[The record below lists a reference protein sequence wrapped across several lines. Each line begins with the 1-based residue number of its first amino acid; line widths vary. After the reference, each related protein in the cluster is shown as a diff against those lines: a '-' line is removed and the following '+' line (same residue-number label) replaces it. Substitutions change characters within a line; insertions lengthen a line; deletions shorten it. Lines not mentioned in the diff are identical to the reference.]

1 MSENNYLAKFIN
13 QYNVYANIDK
23 LFIKKLYDIKV
34 FLEKKLP
41 KLNPLTISIP
51 EVEYDHLMVEKKTYY
66 ISLIHDDY
74 EIKIPAPI
82 DGVFVVDGIEKVI
95 ISQEIFCTPF
105 FVYKEDH
112 IEYKECNE
120 KGKFQSLEM
129 FTDYSYI
136 VYLKKIML
144 KQSTRSKEKSE
155 KVKLDYHNLGN
166 ENYVDLN
173 NEYTNIDIHYRFS
186 NKSREKKLSNMKR
199 YTLLDIRVYYSLF
212 FQELRIKGIK
222 SHERQ
227 SISLVYILHHL
238 NPSLSL
244 DEIKNIIVSV
254 VIGENLPKDI
264 NIIIP
269 DSFPEE
275 TLQSIIARRS
285 ESHNKILSMVD
296 RMIDSYFTPDYLHCN
311 ESSSNDS
318 SYDDKSTKFYTYLA
332 MARSLFHN
340 EGNVQYYNSR
350 IDTFPYSLYR
360 SIKYFTLENKKLPL
374 DKFIRNLNI
383 KLYGNVKSG
392 KVRSY
397 FREYE
402 AISVQTL
409 SKRSYYDK
417 LSHLRRVQIPINTES
432 DNSQLRMS
440 YDYGYFCPFETPESK
455 DVGFVKY
462 FGLSVLMGPDFT
474 IDEKILEP
482 FLFKYNEIYD
492 ATTQDKKD
500 DDNSNSNSDENI
512 NDNSQS
518 NIENKSNDNSQSN
531 SEYGDDDYCDSDTSN
546 SNSPNEK
553 RKTLKTGK
561 KYPVL
566 LNTRFIGFTT
576 TDLVDYTYKVLK
588 LKYPYISCV
597 FDNISY
603 YLFTDEGRMFRPI
616 RIKKNGKEIGI
627 RLVEISENKININY
641 QYEELDPNFIFGLI
655 SALSPFPGNNHVPRL
670 TFQAGMT
677 KQCMSNDSTIF
688 KYNDNSRRLINAQR
702 PFCMT
707 KLEYILSRRL
717 CHYKSLDFLL
727 NKDNINMSE
736 LFSNL
741 EFLDNSIEENS
752 SKNSVHENNPE
763 IMDGKEEN
771 SENIKFDKNLTLNNN
786 EFRNRLA
793 DLSNITIESDDTL
806 LVTTGNTYHRFG
818 GQNAIVAIMAYG
830 NNQEDSLI
838 FNDKSIK
845 DGLFNNIKYRFQYL
859 SYNIKRE
866 ILVNINLNY
875 KDGLPK
881 PNTKIAYNPHNVNEP
896 LFRIYDVI
904 SNKVTDVENIFRKPV
919 IVDHCTRYIED
930 DVCYCCVK
938 VRHLYQPQQGDKF
951 ASRYA
956 QKGVI
961 GSILLEEMMPR
972 TKYGVIPDI
981 IVNPHAFPSRMTVG
995 HLIEMYVGKCM
1006 IMDPQRFGTYFDASI
1021 ESEDLRSFE
1030 SKFFESDIPILE
1042 EMVDPIS
1049 GKSIGNAFVGVCYY
1063 TALQHQVQEKMFYR
1077 TTGNVN
1083 SISKQPTEGKSRN
1096 GGLRIGEMEKDALV
1110 AHGTNAIIQDMF
1122 KNNTDAID
1130 IRYCEICH
1138 SVNTLSTCCNTPTT
1152 ILNVSNSFNIM
1163 NSYLDSIGVRA
1174 SIYE

>member
-1 MSENNYLAKFIN
+1 
-13 QYNVYANIDK
+13 
-23 LFIKKLYDIKV
+23 
-34 FLEKKLP
+34 
-41 KLNPLTISIP
+41 
-51 EVEYDHLMVEKKTYY
+51 
-66 ISLIHDDY
+66 
-74 EIKIPAPI
+74 
-82 DGVFVVDGIEKVI
+82 
-95 ISQEIFCTPF
+95 
-105 FVYKEDH
+105 
-112 IEYKECNE
+112 
-120 KGKFQSLEM
+120 M

-155 KVKLDYHNLGN
+155 KVNLDYHNLGN

-186 NKSREKKLSNMKR
+186 NKSREKKLRNMKR

-275 TLQSIIARRS
+275 TLHSIIARRS

-311 ESSSNDS
+311 GSSSNDS

-492 ATTQDKKD
+492 ATTQDKKN

-518 NIENKSNDNSQSN
+518 NTENKSNDNSKSN

-763 IMDGKEEN
+763 IMDGKKEN

-793 DLSNITIESDDTL
+793 DLSNITIESDDSL

-845 DGLFNNIKYRFQYL
+845 NGLFNNIKYRYQYL

-866 ILVNINLNY
+866 ILININLNY

-961 GSILLEEMMPR
+961 GSILLEDMMPR

-1042 EMVDPIS
+1042 EM
-1049 GKSIGNAFVGVCYY
+1049 
-1063 TALQHQVQEKMFYR
+1063 
-1077 TTGNVN
+1077 
-1083 SISKQPTEGKSRN
+1083 
-1096 GGLRIGEMEKDALV
+1096 
-1110 AHGTNAIIQDMF
+1110 
-1122 KNNTDAID
+1122 
-1130 IRYCEICH
+1130 
-1138 SVNTLSTCCNTPTT
+1138 
-1152 ILNVSNSFNIM
+1152 
-1163 NSYLDSIGVRA
+1163 
-1174 SIYE
+1174 

>member
-1 MSENNYLAKFIN
+1 
-13 QYNVYANIDK
+13 
-23 LFIKKLYDIKV
+23 
-34 FLEKKLP
+34 
-41 KLNPLTISIP
+41 
-51 EVEYDHLMVEKKTYY
+51 
-66 ISLIHDDY
+66 
-74 EIKIPAPI
+74 
-82 DGVFVVDGIEKVI
+82 
-95 ISQEIFCTPF
+95 
-105 FVYKEDH
+105 
-112 IEYKECNE
+112 
-120 KGKFQSLEM
+120 M

-144 KQSTRSKEKSE
+144 KQSTRSKEKRE

-318 SYDDKSTKFYTYLA
+318 SYNDKSTKFYTYLA

-518 NIENKSNDNSQSN
+518 NTENKSNDNSQSN

-727 NKDNINMSE
+727 NKDNINMNE

-845 DGLFNNIKYRFQYL
+845 DGLFNNIKYRYQYL

-1152 ILNVSNSFNIM
+1152 ILN
-1163 NSYLDSIGVRA
+1163 YSIGVRA

>member
-105 FVYKEDH
+105 FVYKEDR

-129 FTDYSYI
+129 FTDYSHI

-144 KQSTRSKEKSE
+144 KQSTRSKEKRE
-155 KVKLDYHNLGN
+155 KVKLDYHDLGN

-518 NIENKSNDNSQSN
+518 NTENKSNDNSQSN

-752 SKNSVHENNPE
+752 SRNSVHKNNPE
-763 IMDGKEEN
+763 IMDGKE
-771 SENIKFDKNLTLNNN
+771 
-786 EFRNRLA
+786 
-793 DLSNITIESDDTL
+793 
-806 LVTTGNTYHRFG
+806 
-818 GQNAIVAIMAYG
+818 
-830 NNQEDSLI
+830 
-838 FNDKSIK
+838 
-845 DGLFNNIKYRFQYL
+845 
-859 SYNIKRE
+859 
-866 ILVNINLNY
+866 
-875 KDGLPK
+875 
-881 PNTKIAYNPHNVNEP
+881 
-896 LFRIYDVI
+896 
-904 SNKVTDVENIFRKPV
+904 
-919 IVDHCTRYIED
+919 
-930 DVCYCCVK
+930 
-938 VRHLYQPQQGDKF
+938 
-951 ASRYA
+951 
-956 QKGVI
+956 
-961 GSILLEEMMPR
+961 
-972 TKYGVIPDI
+972 
-981 IVNPHAFPSRMTVG
+981 
-995 HLIEMYVGKCM
+995 
-1006 IMDPQRFGTYFDASI
+1006 
-1021 ESEDLRSFE
+1021 
-1030 SKFFESDIPILE
+1030 
-1042 EMVDPIS
+1042 
-1049 GKSIGNAFVGVCYY
+1049 
-1063 TALQHQVQEKMFYR
+1063 
-1077 TTGNVN
+1077 
-1083 SISKQPTEGKSRN
+1083 
-1096 GGLRIGEMEKDALV
+1096 
-1110 AHGTNAIIQDMF
+1110 
-1122 KNNTDAID
+1122 
-1130 IRYCEICH
+1130 
-1138 SVNTLSTCCNTPTT
+1138 
-1152 ILNVSNSFNIM
+1152 
-1163 NSYLDSIGVRA
+1163 GVRVRF
-1174 SIYE
+1174 

>member
-1 MSENNYLAKFIN
+1 
-13 QYNVYANIDK
+13 
-23 LFIKKLYDIKV
+23 
-34 FLEKKLP
+34 
-41 KLNPLTISIP
+41 
-51 EVEYDHLMVEKKTYY
+51 
-66 ISLIHDDY
+66 
-74 EIKIPAPI
+74 
-82 DGVFVVDGIEKVI
+82 
-95 ISQEIFCTPF
+95 
-105 FVYKEDH
+105 
-112 IEYKECNE
+112 
-120 KGKFQSLEM
+120 M

-186 NKSREKKLSNMKR
+186 NKSREKKLRNMKR

-512 NDNSQS
+512 NDNNQS
-518 NIENKSNDNSQSN
+518 NTENKSNDNSQSI

-727 NKDNINMSE
+727 NKDNINMNE

-806 LVTTGNTYHRFG
+806 S

-845 DGLFNNIKYRFQYL
+845 DGLFNNIKYRYQYL

-1138 SVNTLSTCCNTPTT
+1138 SVNTLNTCCNTPTT

>member
-41 KLNPLTISIP
+41 NLNPLTISIP

-186 NKSREKKLSNMKR
+186 NKSREKKLRNMKR

-311 ESSSNDS
+311 GSSSNDS

-482 FLFKYNEIYD
+482 FIFKYNEIYD

-518 NIENKSNDNSQSN
+518 NTENKSNDNSQSN

-553 RKTLKTGK
+553 RKTLKIGK

-717 CHYKSLDFLL
+717 CHY
-727 NKDNINMSE
+727 NE

-763 IMDGKEEN
+763 IMDGKKEN

-793 DLSNITIESDDTL
+793 DLSNITIESDDSL

-845 DGLFNNIKYRFQYL
+845 DGLFNNIKYRYQYL

-1049 GKSIGNAFVGVCYY
+1049 GKSIGNAFIGVCYY

>member
-1 MSENNYLAKFIN
+1 MFQPSLIKSLKLSYQMSCQTDENGNLCPFALTSIRREGNSNILNDTCKSKLCTESAFNIYKNYDLDQMAA
-13 QYNVYANIDK
+13 YEK
-23 LFIKKLYDIKV
+23 LEKCQLQHVSSTVIIKI

-41 KLNPLTISIP
+41 KLNHLTISIP

-66 ISLIHDDY
+66 ISLTHDDY
-74 EIKIPAPI
+74 EIKIPSPI
-82 DGVFVVDGIEKVI
+82 EEVFVVDGIEKVI

-105 FVYKEDH
+105 FVYKEDC

-120 KGKFQSLEM
+120 KGKFQFSGDGM
-129 FTDYSYI
+129 
-136 VYLKKIML
+136 KIMWIETMNTPIL
-144 KQSTRSKEKSE
+144 I
-155 KVKLDYHNLGN
+155 YI
-166 ENYVDLN
+166 
-173 NEYTNIDIHYRFS
+173 ID
-186 NKSREKKLSNMKR
+186 
-199 YTLLDIRVYYSLF
+199 
-212 FQELRIKGIK
+212 FQIK

-238 NPSLSL
+238 NLSLSL
-244 DEIKNIIVSV
+244 DEIKNIILSV

-269 DSFPEE
+269 DAFPEE
-275 TLQSIIARRS
+275 TLYSIITRRS
-285 ESHNKILSMVD
+285 ESHNEILSMVD
-296 RMIDSYFTPDYLHCN
+296 RMIDSHFNPDFLHCN

-318 SYDDKSTKFYTYLA
+318 I
-332 MARSLFHN
+332 
-340 EGNVQYYNSR
+340 QYYNSH
-350 IDTFPYSLYR
+350 IDTFSYSLY
-360 SIKYFTLENKKLPL
+360 L
-374 DKFIRNLNI
+374 
-383 KLYGNVKSG
+383 
-392 KVRSY
+392 RSY

-409 SKRSYYDK
+409 NKRSYYDK

-432 DNSQLRMS
+432 DNSQLLMS

-482 FLFKYNEIYD
+482 FLYKYNEIYD
-492 ATTQDKKD
+492 AITLDKKD
-500 DDNSNSNSDENI
+500 DNNSNSNLDENI

-518 NIENKSNDNSQSN
+518 NSENKSNNNSQSN
-531 SEYGDDDYCDSDTSN
+531 SEYGDDNYCDSDTNN
-546 SNSPNEK
+546 SNSANEK

-603 YLFTDEGRMFRPI
+603 YLFKDEGRMFRPI

-677 KQCMSNDSTIF
+677 KQCMSNDNTIF
-688 KYNDNSRRLINAQR
+688 KYNDNSRSLINSQR

-717 CHYKSLDFLL
+717 CHYESLDFLL
-727 NKDNINMSE
+727 NKGTINQSE

-763 IMDGKEEN
+763 IMDGKKEN

-806 LVTTGNTYHRFG
+806 LVTTENTYNRFG

-830 NNQEDSLI
+830 NNHEDNLI
-838 FNDKSIK
+838 FNYKSIK
-845 DGLFNNIKYRFQYL
+845 DGLFNNIKYRYQYL

-866 ILVNINLNY
+866 ILININLNY

-881 PNTKIAYNPHNVNEP
+881 PNTKIVFNSHNVNEP
-896 LFRIYDVI
+896 LFQ
-904 SNKVTDVENIFRKPV
+904 NL
-919 IVDHCTRYIED
+919 YIED

-1006 IMDPQRFGTYFDASI
+1006 IMDPQKFGTYFDGSI
-1021 ESEDLRSFE
+1021 EIEDLRSFK

-1042 EMVDPIS
+1042 EMVDPI
-1049 GKSIGNAFVGVCYY
+1049 FRLLLHC
-1063 TALQHQVQEKMFYR
+1063 L
-1077 TTGNVN
+1077 TTSRNVN
-1083 SISKQPTEGKSRN
+1083 SISRQSTEGKFRN
-1096 GGLRIGEMEKDALV
+1096 GGLRIGEMERDALV
-1110 AHGTNAIIQDMF
+1110 VHGTNAKIQDMF

-1130 IRYCEICH
+1130 IRYCKICH
-1138 SVNTLSTCCNTPTT
+1138 SVNTLNTCCV
-1152 ILNVSNSFNIM
+1152 IHQLLF
-1163 NSYLDSIGVRA
+1163 
-1174 SIYE
+1174 

>member
-1 MSENNYLAKFIN
+1 
-13 QYNVYANIDK
+13 
-23 LFIKKLYDIKV
+23 
-34 FLEKKLP
+34 
-41 KLNPLTISIP
+41 
-51 EVEYDHLMVEKKTYY
+51 
-66 ISLIHDDY
+66 
-74 EIKIPAPI
+74 
-82 DGVFVVDGIEKVI
+82 
-95 ISQEIFCTPF
+95 
-105 FVYKEDH
+105 
-112 IEYKECNE
+112 
-120 KGKFQSLEM
+120 M

-144 KQSTRSKEKSE
+144 KQSTRSKEKRE

-254 VIGENLPKDI
+254 VIGEYLPKDI

-318 SYDDKSTKFYTYLA
+318 SYDDKTTKFYTYLA

-360 SIKYFTLENKKLPL
+360 SIKYFTLENKKLPM

-482 FLFKYNEIYD
+482 FLFNYNEIYD
-492 ATTQDKKD
+492 PTTQDKKD
-500 DDNSNSNSDENI
+500 DNNSNSNSDENI

-518 NIENKSNDNSQSN
+518 NTENRSNSNSQSI

-561 KYPVL
+561 KFPVL

-717 CHYKSLDFLL
+717 CHYKIF
-727 NKDNINMSE
+727 
-736 LFSNL
+736 
-741 EFLDNSIEENS
+741 DNSIEENS

-845 DGLFNNIKYRFQYL
+845 DGLFNNIKYRYQYL

>member
-82 DGVFVVDGIEKVI
+82 DGIFVVDGIE
-95 ISQEIFCTPF
+95 E
-105 FVYKEDH
+105 EDH

-155 KVKLDYHNLGN
+155 KVKLDYHNLEN

-199 YTLLDIRVYYSLF
+199 YTLLDIRSYVLK
-212 FQELRIKGIK
+212 ELR

-311 ESSSNDS
+311 D
-318 SYDDKSTKFYTYLA
+318 TKFYTYLA

-518 NIENKSNDNSQSN
+518 NTENKSNDNSKM
-531 SEYGDDDYCDSDTSN
+531 TLSN

-588 LKYPYISCV
+588 LKYTYISCV

-727 NKDNINMSE
+727 NKDNINMNE

-763 IMDGKEEN
+763 IMDGKNEN

-845 DGLFNNIKYRFQYL
+845 DGLFNNIKYRYQYL

-866 ILVNINLNY
+866 ILININLNY

-1049 GKSIGNAFVGVCYY
+1049 GKSIGNTFVGVCYY

-1138 SVNTLSTCCNTPTT
+1138 SVNTLNTCCNTPTT

>member
-34 FLEKKLP
+34 YLEKKLP

-144 KQSTRSKEKSE
+144 KQSTRSKEKRE

-492 ATTQDKKD
+492 ATTQNKKD
-500 DDNSNSNSDENI
+500 DGNSNSNSDENI

-518 NIENKSNDNSQSN
+518 NTENKSNDNSQSN

-727 NKDNINMSE
+727 NKDNINMNE

-741 EFLDNSIEENS
+741 EFFDNSIEENS

-845 DGLFNNIKYRFQYL
+845 DGLFNNIKYRYQYL

-919 IVDHCTRYIED
+919 I
-930 DVCYCCVK
+930 
-938 VRHLYQPQQGDKF
+938 
-951 ASRYA
+951 
-956 QKGVI
+956 
-961 GSILLEEMMPR
+961 
-972 TKYGVIPDI
+972 
-981 IVNPHAFPSRMTVG
+981 
-995 HLIEMYVGKCM
+995 
-1006 IMDPQRFGTYFDASI
+1006 
-1021 ESEDLRSFE
+1021 
-1030 SKFFESDIPILE
+1030 
-1042 EMVDPIS
+1042 
-1049 GKSIGNAFVGVCYY
+1049 
-1063 TALQHQVQEKMFYR
+1063 
-1077 TTGNVN
+1077 
-1083 SISKQPTEGKSRN
+1083 
-1096 GGLRIGEMEKDALV
+1096 
-1110 AHGTNAIIQDMF
+1110 
-1122 KNNTDAID
+1122 
-1130 IRYCEICH
+1130 
-1138 SVNTLSTCCNTPTT
+1138 
-1152 ILNVSNSFNIM
+1152 
-1163 NSYLDSIGVRA
+1163 
-1174 SIYE
+1174 

>member
-1 MSENNYLAKFIN
+1 M
-13 QYNVYANIDK
+13 
-23 LFIKKLYDIKV
+23 
-34 FLEKKLP
+34 
-41 KLNPLTISIP
+41 
-51 EVEYDHLMVEKKTYY
+51 
-66 ISLIHDDY
+66 
-74 EIKIPAPI
+74 
-82 DGVFVVDGIEKVI
+82 
-95 ISQEIFCTPF
+95 
-105 FVYKEDH
+105 
-112 IEYKECNE
+112 
-120 KGKFQSLEM
+120 
-129 FTDYSYI
+129 
-136 VYLKKIML
+136 
-144 KQSTRSKEKSE
+144 
-155 KVKLDYHNLGN
+155 
-166 ENYVDLN
+166 
-173 NEYTNIDIHYRFS
+173 
-186 NKSREKKLSNMKR
+186 
-199 YTLLDIRVYYSLF
+199 
-212 FQELRIKGIK
+212 
-222 SHERQ
+222 
-227 SISLVYILHHL
+227 
-238 NPSLSL
+238 
-244 DEIKNIIVSV
+244 
-254 VIGENLPKDI
+254 
-264 NIIIP
+264 
-269 DSFPEE
+269 
-275 TLQSIIARRS
+275 
-285 ESHNKILSMVD
+285 
-296 RMIDSYFTPDYLHCN
+296 
-311 ESSSNDS
+311 
-318 SYDDKSTKFYTYLA
+318 
-332 MARSLFHN
+332 
-340 EGNVQYYNSR
+340 
-350 IDTFPYSLYR
+350 
-360 SIKYFTLENKKLPL
+360 
-374 DKFIRNLNI
+374 
-383 KLYGNVKSG
+383 YGNVKSG

-409 SKRSYYDK
+409 NKRSYYDK

-432 DNSQLRMS
+432 DNSQLLMS

-518 NIENKSNDNSQSN
+518 NTENKSNDNSQSN

-727 NKDNINMSE
+727 NKDNINMNE

-793 DLSNITIESDDTL
+793 DLSNITIESNDTL

-845 DGLFNNIKYRFQYL
+845 DGLFNNIKYRYQYL

-919 IVDHCTRYIED
+919 IVDHCTKYIED

>member
-82 DGVFVVDGIEKVI
+82 DGVFV
-95 ISQEIFCTPF
+95 
-105 FVYKEDH
+105 EDR

-129 FTDYSYI
+129 LPI
-136 VYLKKIML
+136 IIML
-144 KQSTRSKEKSE
+144 KQSTRSKEKRE

-199 YTLLDIRVYYSLF
+199 YTLLDIR
-212 FQELRIKGIK
+212 ELSRMKDK
-222 SHERQ
+222 

-285 ESHNKILSMVD
+285 ESHNKYYPC
-296 RMIDSYFTPDYLHCN
+296 YFTPDYLHCN

-318 SYDDKSTKFYTYLA
+318 SYNDKSTKFYTYLA

-417 LSHLRRVQIPINTES
+417 LSHLRRS

-440 YDYGYFCPFETPESK
+440 YDY

-482 FLFKYNEIYD
+482 FLFK
-492 ATTQDKKD
+492 KKD

-518 NIENKSNDNSQSN
+518 NTENKSNDNSQSN

-576 TDLVDYTYKVLK
+576 TDLVAIL
-588 LKYPYISCV
+588 INCV

-727 NKDNINMSE
+727 NKDNINMNE

-752 SKNSVHENNPE
+752 SKNSKRIRKILNL
-763 IMDGKEEN
+763 
-771 SENIKFDKNLTLNNN
+771 KNLTLNNN

-818 GQNAIVAIMAYG
+818 GQNAI
-830 NNQEDSLI
+830 DSLI

-904 SNKVTDVENIFRKPV
+904 SNKVTDVENISENL
-919 IVDHCTRYIED
+919 YIED

-1030 SKFFESDIPILE
+1030 SKFFEK
-1042 EMVDPIS
+1042 MVDPIS
-1049 GKSIGNAFVGVCYY
+1049 GKSIGNAFVDSR
-1063 TALQHQVQEKMFYR
+1063 KMFYR

-1096 GGLRIGEMEKDALV
+1096 GGLRIGEMEKDAL
-1110 AHGTNAIIQDMF
+1110 
-1122 KNNTDAID
+1122 

-1138 SVNTLSTCCNTPTT
+1138 SVNTLNTCCNTPTT

>member
-1 MSENNYLAKFIN
+1 
-13 QYNVYANIDK
+13 
-23 LFIKKLYDIKV
+23 
-34 FLEKKLP
+34 
-41 KLNPLTISIP
+41 
-51 EVEYDHLMVEKKTYY
+51 
-66 ISLIHDDY
+66 
-74 EIKIPAPI
+74 
-82 DGVFVVDGIEKVI
+82 
-95 ISQEIFCTPF
+95 
-105 FVYKEDH
+105 
-112 IEYKECNE
+112 
-120 KGKFQSLEM
+120 M

-227 SISLVYILHHL
+227 
-238 NPSLSL
+238 N
-244 DEIKNIIVSV
+244 
-254 VIGENLPKDI
+254 I

-318 SYDDKSTKFYTYLA
+318 PYDDKTTKFYTYLA

-402 AISVQTL
+402 TISVQTL

-518 NIENKSNDNSQSN
+518 NTENKSNDNSQSN

-561 KYPVL
+561 KFPVL

-727 NKDNINMSE
+727 NKDNINMNE

-763 IMDGKEEN
+763 IMDGKKEN

-845 DGLFNNIKYRFQYL
+845 DGLFNNIKYRYQYL

-1042 EMVDPIS
+1042 DD
-1049 GKSIGNAFVGVCYY
+1049 VCYY

>member
-105 FVYKEDH
+105 FVYKEDR

-129 FTDYSYI
+129 FTDYSHI

-199 YTLLDIRVYYSLF
+199 YTLLDIR
-212 FQELRIKGIK
+212 

-311 ESSSNDS
+311 GSSSNDS

-512 NDNSQS
+512 NDNNQS
-518 NIENKSNDNSQSN
+518 NTENKSNDNSKSN

-845 DGLFNNIKYRFQYL
+845 DGLFNNIKYRYQYL

-904 SNKVTDVENIFRKPV
+904 SNKVTDVDNIFRKPV

-995 HLIEMYVGKCM
+995 HLIEMYVAKCM

-1138 SVNTLSTCCNTPTT
+1138 SVNTLSTCCNTSTT

>member
-1 MSENNYLAKFIN
+1 
-13 QYNVYANIDK
+13 
-23 LFIKKLYDIKV
+23 
-34 FLEKKLP
+34 
-41 KLNPLTISIP
+41 
-51 EVEYDHLMVEKKTYY
+51 
-66 ISLIHDDY
+66 
-74 EIKIPAPI
+74 
-82 DGVFVVDGIEKVI
+82 
-95 ISQEIFCTPF
+95 
-105 FVYKEDH
+105 
-112 IEYKECNE
+112 
-120 KGKFQSLEM
+120 M

-155 KVKLDYHNLGN
+155 KVNLDYHNLGN

-186 NKSREKKLSNMKR
+186 NKSREKKLRNMKR

-275 TLQSIIARRS
+275 TLHSIIARRS

-482 FLFKYNEIYD
+482 FLFN
-492 ATTQDKKD
+492 
-500 DDNSNSNSDENI
+500 
-512 NDNSQS
+512 QS
-518 NIENKSNDNSQSN
+518 NTENKSNDNSKSN
-531 SEYGDDDYCDSDTSN
+531 FEYGDDDYCDSDII
-546 SNSPNEK
+546 
-553 RKTLKTGK
+553 
-561 KYPVL
+561 L

-763 IMDGKEEN
+763 IMDGKNEN

-793 DLSNITIESDDTL
+793 DLSNITIESDDSL

-845 DGLFNNIKYRFQYL
+845 DGLFNNIKYRYQYL

-1138 SVNTLSTCCNTPTT
+1138 SVNTLSTCCNTSTT